1 MKHLRDWIVKIYEE
15 KAVENLENL
24 GRLSLQGLR
33 RPSPTTNLHRR
44 VWYAARGFHFLLLLS
59 SNYIIYYY
67 CTTKKACKL
76 VVHRSCSRLEIRE
89 SVLLLIVLCHI
100 ALRELSMNSDD
111 RINRGLK
118 ILESDASLFIIGF
131 PPRGNLFFLSLL
143 LPSLLLRVSRYRVGW
158 KKFCFQR

>member
-1 MKHLRDWIVKIYEE
+1 MKIYEHSRRIS
-15 KAVENLENL
+15 A
-24 GRLSLQGLR
+24 GYLSKDYGDHLQR
-33 RPSPTTNLHRR
+33 RISIDECDTPREDFISSFFSLPII
-44 VWYAARGFHFLLLLS
+44 VLLLYDEESLH
-59 SNYIIYYY
+59 
-67 CTTKKACKL
+67 KL
-76 VVHRSCSRLEIRE
+76 VVHRPCSRLEIRE

-111 RINRGLK
+111 RINRRLK

>member
-1 MKHLRDWIVKIYEE
+1 MKIYEHSRRIS
-15 KAVENLENL
+15 A
-24 GRLSLQGLR
+24 GYLSKDYGDHLQR
-33 RPSPTTNLHRR
+33 RISIDDVIRRERISFPPSSL
-44 VWYAARGFHFLLLLS
+44 FQLLLLHDEER
-59 SNYIIYYY
+59 
-67 CTTKKACKL
+67 L
-76 VVHRSCSRLEIRE
+76 HELVHRPCSRLEIRE

-111 RINRGLK
+111 RINRRLK

-158 KKFCFQR
+158 KKFLVDLEI

>member
-1 MKHLRDWIVKIYEE
+1 MKIYEHSRRIS
-15 KAVENLENL
+15 A
-24 GRLSLQGLR
+24 GYLSKDYGDHLQR
-33 RPSPTTNLHRR
+33 RISIDDVIRRERISFPPSSL
-44 VWYAARGFHFLLLLS
+44 FQLLLLHDEERLHE
-59 SNYIIYYY
+59 
-67 CTTKKACKL
+67 L
-76 VVHRSCSRLEIRE
+76 VHCPCSRLEIRE

-111 RINRGLK
+111 RINRRLK

>member
-1 MKHLRDWIVKIYEE
+1 MKIYEHSRRIS
-15 KAVENLENL
+15 A
-24 GRLSLQGLR
+24 GYLSKDYGDHLQR
-33 RPSPTTNLHRR
+33 RISIDDVIRRERISFPPSSL
-44 VWYAARGFHFLLLLS
+44 FQLLLLHDEER
-59 SNYIIYYY
+59 
-67 CTTKKACKL
+67 L
-76 VVHRSCSRLEIRE
+76 HELVHRPCSRLEIRE

-111 RINRGLK
+111 RINRRLK

>member
-1 MKHLRDWIVKIYEE
+1 MTISNDESPSTSVIRRERISFPPS
-15 KAVENLENL
+15 
-24 GRLSLQGLR
+24 SLFQ
-33 RPSPTTNLHRR
+33 
-44 VWYAARGFHFLLLLS
+44 LLLLHDEER
-59 SNYIIYYY
+59 
-67 CTTKKACKL
+67 L
-76 VVHRSCSRLEIRE
+76 HELVHRPCSRLEIRE

-111 RINRGLK
+111 RINRRLK